1 MAQSSQDILTSAF
14 GDDFNPRAYL
24 ATYYPAEVQAEKLLE
39 ALHSLDVKYHAG
51 QPTDIKY
58 LLKSTGIPSELI
70 ENLLILDFQR
80 VIARRLLAEYPRG
93 DITTVD
99 VGGGPTAY
107 QHIAMSLAA
116 NKIIHSEFLER
127 NREEVDRWL
136 RNEHGAYDW
145 SGYFTIIRLMLLKDA
160 EYQAVLMSH
169 LAASD
174 PAIRAHAQ
182 LVDALLRNPDLEA
195 YKTKVRHCVSGNV
208 IFGDIFEQNLG
219 NPMELCGLA
228 DVVTSNFAV
237 ESATGDMAQWEK
249 GMRNIAALVKVG
261 GFLAVAAIRNAGWYL
276 VGDKKVPAVQID
288 ESAIANFCAAERFTI
303 VETRVLTGSNQD
315 KHGYDG
321 VVFALAKKE

>member
-1 MAQSSQDILTSAF
+1 MVGSRRLSDDVIEISGGKQPSS
-14 GDDFNPRAYL
+14 NVYL
-24 ATYYPAEVQAEKLLE
+24 IISKNMLVDLGNKENSEEITNELNKYTKL
-39 ALHSLDVKYHAG
+39 A
-51 QPTDIKY
+51 DIKTIVFTHLHY
-58 LLKSTGIPSELI
+58 DHTGNPL
-70 ENLLILDFQR
+70 
-80 VIARRLLAEYPRG
+80 
-93 DITTVD
+93 
-99 VGGGPTAY
+99 
-107 QHIAMSLAA
+107 
-116 NKIIHSEFLER
+116 
-127 NREEVDRWL
+127 
-136 RNEHGAYDW
+136 
-145 SGYFTIIRLMLLKDA
+145 LLKDA